1 MAAVRARS
9 SSASTTPS
17 GSGSRW
23 ARILTICALVSAP
36 TLDLAFARW
45 CFTVECDRPSRW
57 AAAFSDP
64 ATGTAATTPTSRSVA
79 RLAVEPG
86 PFRTDWSGRSKVHSP
101 RTIHDYDAF
110 YEPIREARDRY
121 NGRQPGDPEKA
132 GAAVLSVIDA
142 GDPPKHLL
150 LGADAITALTASRR
164 AFDEDIARWES
175 VTRSTDFTPR

>member
-23 ARILTICALVSAP
+23 ARILTSCALVSAP

-132 GAAVLSVIDA
+132 GPAVLSVIDA

>member
-1 MAAVRARS
+1 M
-9 SSASTTPS
+9 
-17 GSGSRW
+17 
-23 ARILTICALVSAP
+23 VSAP